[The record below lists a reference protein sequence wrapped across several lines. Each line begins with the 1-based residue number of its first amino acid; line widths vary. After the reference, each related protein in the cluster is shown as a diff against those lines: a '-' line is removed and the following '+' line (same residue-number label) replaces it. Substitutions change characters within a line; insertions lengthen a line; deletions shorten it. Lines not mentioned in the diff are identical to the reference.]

1 MTDNNEEKLETVV
14 YKPTVKE
21 KKSISFVWILP
32 LIVLSILG
40 WVVYE
45 SYSKKGTNISV
56 IFKSAEGLKEG
67 VTPLEYRG
75 LQLGKVTKIAINDL
89 NSVKVNI
96 LVNSDVA
103 KYVASEGASFWIK
116 KPTVSLTKISGLGT
130 ILSGNKIEISP
141 KYRNIKELEKV
152 NPKYDFIGLDSKPDF
167 DLDEKGY
174 YVSILSSRADLV
186 ETETPIFFNKFQ
198 IGEIVSKEFR
208 DESVYLKA
216 YIYDKYND
224 LVNDSSSF
232 VMNKALKVNF
242 GASGMSLEVSSLY
255 SALVGGI
262 TVQTPKKD
270 APKMSK
276 DKYYVLYEDENDLL
290 KKIFF
295 NIKFST
301 AKGIGKDTVIM
312 YKGIEVGKVE
322 ELHLGSD
329 DVIVKAY
336 LFENYKYLLTKNSKF
351 YLEEAEIGLDGI
363 KNLGTVVRGN
373 YLSIDYKKGEESF
386 FFEIEEKDSKKSFS
400 SDVIV
405 TLFSENLNSISN
417 KSKIYFK
424 NIEIGKVLDYT
435 LTKDYKKV
443 KIRAIIKRKYKKLIN
458 DKTLFYDM
466 SSKLVELKDLDLNI
480 NNIGFKPLLDGA
492 ISLVDIK
499 RNEKYTKKS
508 FKLYSSYKDVEELK
522 RVQTEGSFISAYFDN
537 SFEIKE
543 NQSINYKNQEIGF
556 VKSIKF
562 DDKKSKVKMFIY
574 SKYKKYITK
583 KSRFYKKGVL
593 KLDASLS
600 GVLFELD
607 NFSSLLNGSIK
618 LDNSSNKSY
627 KNYQIF
633 SSKDSMQNSS
643 NTIKI
648 YFDDVEG
655 LKTEFSKLTY
665 KGVDVGK
672 VTNIS
677 LNSKNKVLVKVQ
689 IFKDFE
695 KFAKQGTTFYLKKP
709 KLSLNQIENVGSTIM
724 PINIGVQIS
733 KQRKVKTTF
742 NGYDNLENVKKAEDG
757 VILKVV
763 SLHPSSVSED
773 APIYYKNVQI
783 GKVNKIGLS
792 FDGSKVLLDCLIYN
806 RYKHFV
812 RTDSTFH
819 DISGFKLKFSIF
831 SGTEIKTNTF
841 TSIIKGGLL
850 VVTPYKYHNIAT
862 SKDTFILKEDLME
875 DWEKISPSIKIR
887 D

>member
-1 MTDNNEEKLETVV
+1 M
-14 YKPTVKE
+14 
-21 KKSISFVWILP
+21 
-32 LIVLSILG
+32 
-40 WVVYE
+40 
-45 SYSKKGTNISV
+45 
-56 IFKSAEGLKEG
+56 
-67 VTPLEYRG
+67 
-75 LQLGKVTKIAINDL
+75 
-89 NSVKVNI
+89 
-96 LVNSDVA
+96 
-103 KYVASEGASFWIK
+103 IK
-116 KPTVSLTKISGLGT
+116 H
-130 ILSGNKIEISP
+130 
-141 KYRNIKELEKV
+141 
-152 NPKYDFIGLDSKPDF
+152 F
-167 DLDEKGY
+167 
-174 YVSILSSRADLV
+174 
-186 ETETPIFFNKFQ
+186 
-198 IGEIVSKEFR
+198 
-208 DESVYLKA
+208 
-216 YIYDKYND
+216 
-224 LVNDSSSF
+224 
-232 VMNKALKVNF
+232 
-242 GASGMSLEVSSLY
+242 
-255 SALVGGI
+255 
-262 TVQTPKKD
+262 
-270 APKMSK
+270 
-276 DKYYVLYEDENDLL
+276 
-290 KKIFF
+290 
-295 NIKFST
+295 
-301 AKGIGKDTVIM
+301 
-312 YKGIEVGKVE
+312 
-322 ELHLGSD
+322 
-329 DVIVKAY
+329 
-336 LFENYKYLLTKNSKF
+336 
-351 YLEEAEIGLDGI
+351 
-363 KNLGTVVRGN
+363 
-373 YLSIDYKKGEESF
+373 
-386 FFEIEEKDSKKSFS
+386 
-400 SDVIV
+400 
-405 TLFSENLNSISN
+405 
-417 KSKIYFK
+417 
-424 NIEIGKVLDYT
+424 
-435 LTKDYKKV
+435 
-443 KIRAIIKRKYKKLIN
+443 
-458 DKTLFYDM
+458 FYDM

-607 NFSSLLNGSIK
+607 NFSSLLNGSIE

-677 LNSKNKVLVKVQ
+677 LNSKNRVLVKVQ

-724 PINIGVQIS
+724 PINIGIQTS
-733 KQRKVKTTF
+733 KQRKIKTTF

-850 VVTPYKYHNIAT
+850 VVTPYEYHNIAT